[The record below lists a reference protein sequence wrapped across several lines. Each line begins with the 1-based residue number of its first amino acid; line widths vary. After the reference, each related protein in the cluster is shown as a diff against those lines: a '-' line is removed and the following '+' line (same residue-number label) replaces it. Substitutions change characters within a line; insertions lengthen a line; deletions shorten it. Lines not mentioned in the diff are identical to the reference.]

1 MFGYVTIN
9 PASLPEEER
18 ARFRACYCGLCHVLG
33 REHGNIGRT
42 TLSYD
47 MTFLAMLLSS
57 LYEPD
62 EDPKTKAVCP
72 TRPWKKA
79 DIAFSEPFAY
89 AADMN
94 IAYAYFKALDDIS
107 DEKKPSGHMMAAALK
122 RRYRAVEKK
131 YPEKCRRVKECIAKL
146 SEMEK
151 AGVREPDPPANCMAE
166 LFAEVY
172 AWRHDFWEEP
182 LRALG
187 GAIGRFIY
195 LCDAYE
201 DREGDEA
208 KGRYNPLSAYAKRPD
223 YENFARRIL
232 TMVIAE
238 GAQAFEM
245 LPLERD
251 ASILRNV
258 LYSGVWSRYGA
269 LQKQQ
274 ETPAKPTRLQ
284 RFRRMA
290 ARPVQAV
297 RRRVQHAKRRT
308 EK

>member
-9 PASLPEEER
+9 PKSLPEEEHK
-18 ARFRACYCGLCHVLG
+18 RFRACYCGLCHVLG
-33 REHGNIGRT
+33 KEHGNIGRM

-62 EDPKTKAVCP
+62 ENPKTRATCP
-72 TRPWKKA
+72 ARPWKKT
-79 DIAFSEPFAY
+79 DIAFSKPFAY

-107 DEKKPSGHMMAAALK
+107 DENKAAGHLSAAALK

-131 YPEKCRRVKECIAKL
+131 YPDKCRRIKERITRL
-146 SEMEK
+146 TEMEK
-151 AGVREPDPPANCMAE
+151 AGLTEIDPPANCMAE
-166 LFAEVY
+166 LFAEVF
-172 AWRHDFWEEP
+172 AWKDDFWNGH

-187 GAIGRFIY
+187 GAVGRFIY

-201 DREGDEA
+201 DREGDEKA
-208 KGRYNPLSAYAKRPD
+208 GRYNPLSAYAKRPD
-223 YENFARRIL
+223 YEDFARRIL

-251 ASILRNV
+251 AGILRNI

-269 LQKQQ
+269 LQDPQTS
-274 ETPAKPTRLQ
+274 EITPS
-284 RFRRMA
+284 RMQKCRNIA
-290 ARPVQAV
+290 MRPAHAV
-297 RRRVQHAKRRT
+297 RRRAHQAKRRT
-308 EK
+308 

>member
-9 PASLPEEER
+9 PAALPEEER

-72 TRPWKKA
+72 THPWKKA
-79 DIAFSEPFAY
+79 AVAFSEPFSY

-94 IAYAYFKALDDIS
+94 IAYAYFKALDDIA

-122 RRYRAVEKK
+122 RRYRTVEKK
-131 YPEKCRRVKECIAKL
+131 YPEKCRRIKECIARL
-146 SEMEK
+146 SGMEK
-151 AGVREPDPPANCMAE
+151 EGLGQIDPPANCMAD

-172 AWRHDFWEEP
+172 AWRNDFWEEP

-201 DREGDEA
+201 DRADDEKA
-208 KGRYNPLSAYAKRPD
+208 GRYNPFSAYAKRPD
-223 YENFARRIL
+223 YEEFARRAL

-251 ASILRNV
+251 AGILRNI

-269 LQKQQ
+269 MQNPQ
-274 ETPAKPTRLQ
+274 PKPTRAQKLRQ
-284 RFRRMA
+284 MA
-290 ARPVQAV
+290 MRPVQAV
-297 RRRVQHAKRRT
+297 RRRANKAKRRT
-308 EK
+308 KT

>member
-18 ARFRACYCGLCHVLG
+18 ARFRSCYCGLCHVLG
-33 REHGNIGRT
+33 KAHGNIGRT

-62 EDPKTKAVCP
+62 ESEKKTAFCP
-72 TRPWKKA
+72 THPWKKA
-79 DIAFSEPFAY
+79 SVAFSEPFQY

-94 IAYAYFKALDDIS
+94 IAYAYFKALDDIA
-107 DEKKPSGHMMAAALK
+107 DEKKASGHVTAAALK
-122 RRYRAVEKK
+122 RRYAAVEAK
-131 YPEKCRRVKECIAKL
+131 YPEKCRKIRECIQRL
-146 SEMEK
+146 SEMEQ
-151 AGVREPDPPANCMAE
+151 AGVREADPPANAMAE

-172 AWRHDFWEEP
+172 AWKDDFWAGT
-182 LRALG
+182 LRQLG

-201 DREGDEA
+201 DRKEDE
-208 KGRYNPLSAYAKRPD
+208 KQGRYNPLSAYAPRPD
-223 YENFARRIL
+223 YEEFVKRIL

-238 GAQAFEM
+238 GAQAFEL

-251 ASILRNV
+251 AGILRNI
-258 LYSGVWSRYGA
+258 LYSGIWSRYGA
-269 LQKQQ
+269 LQNPQ
-274 ETPAKPTRLQ
+274 EQPTKLQ
-284 RFRRMA
+284 KIKRMA
-290 ARPVQAV
+290 MRPVRAV
-297 RRRVQHAKRRT
+297 RRRVFQARRRR
-308 EK
+308 KS

>member
-18 ARFRACYCGLCHVLG
+18 KRFRSCYCGLCHVLG
-33 REHGNIGRT
+33 KEHGAWGRS

-62 EDPKTKAVCP
+62 EDPRREARCP
-72 TRPWKKA
+72 TQPWKKVGV
-79 DIAFSEPFAY
+79 AFSEPFTY

-107 DEKKPSGHMMAAALK
+107 DEKRLSGHVMASGLK
-122 RRYRAVEKK
+122 NRYRAVEAK
-131 YPEKCRRVKECIAKL
+131 YPEKCRRIRECIRRL
-146 SEMEK
+146 SELE
-151 AGVREPDPPANCMAE
+151 AQHCAEADPPANAMGE

-172 AWRHDFWEEP
+172 AWKDDFWAGQ
-182 LRALG
+182 LHALG

-201 DREGDEA
+201 DRAEDEK
-208 KGRYNPLSAYAKRPD
+208 KGLYNPLSAYAQRPE
-223 YENFARRIL
+223 YEAFARRIL
-232 TMVIAE
+232 TMVISE

-251 ASILRNV
+251 AGILRNI

-269 LQKQQ
+269 LQQPPQQ
-274 ETPAKPTRLQ
+274 KTTRVQRMKRAALQPARAL
-284 RFRRMA
+284 
-290 ARPVQAV
+290 
-297 RRRVQHAKRRT
+297 RRRVQNAKRRT
-308 EK
+308 KQ